1 MKLQTINET
10 TKSIKSKLNYIRKI
24 QSQANKLKKLEE
36 YSKIYP
42 KIEFKKEHLN
52 AWNASINLNSQD
64 GSIVYH
70 FYTNLKTFCSI
81 RFPRQLLNIYATRFP
96 SVKLLQTHEL
106 FINFLK
112 SHPDIQGS
120 FLMTWHDIPK
130 PKNIKNIVDKNQ
142 KFICFTCLKTDP
154 LGLCIPDDFFLESR
168 AYSQFRQQ
176 VEQQWLQWSKRKSIA
191 YWRGASSGSVLTK
204 ENWQNNRRI
213 HLCQVAKKYD
223 DEQFIDAKITRLTP
237 TKEPGVKKLIRN
249 ANLVD
254 SYIPTIEFIKYKYV
268 IDIDGNSN
276 SWPGLFTKLL
286 TGSCVLKVESP
297 WRQWYYSSLK
307 PWVNYVPIKNDLS
320 DLIDKIKWC
329 RENDDQARVIGENG
343 RKLALSM
350 TMETEIPK
358 AYQTILQVLR

>member
-1 MKLQTINET
+1 MKKIETIQFQA
-10 TKSIKSKLNYIRKI
+10 SKLKR
-24 QSQANKLKKLEE
+24 LEK
-36 YSKIYP
+36 YSKIHT
-42 KIEFKKEHLN
+42 KIEFEKHHLN
-52 AWNASINLNSQD
+52 AWNAFITFNCKDRSI
-64 GSIVYH
+64 IYH
-70 FYTNLKTFCSI
+70 FYTNLKTFYSI
-81 RFPRQLLNIYATRFP
+81 NFPYELINTYLTRFP
-96 SVKLLQTHEL
+96 SIRLLQTHQL

-112 SHPDIQGS
+112 LYPDIKGS
-120 FLMTWHDIPK
+120 FLMSWHDNAK
-130 PKNIKNIVDKNQ
+130 PKNTLSRNQ
-142 KFICFTCLKTDP
+142 IFITFTCLKTDT
-154 LGLCIPDDFFLESR
+154 LGQCIPDVFFLESQ

-176 VEQQWLQWSKRKSIA
+176 VEQQWLQWYDRRAITF
-191 YWRGASSGSVLTK
+191 WRGASTGSVLTK
-204 ENWQNNRRI
+204 ENWRNNRRVR
-213 HLCQVAKKYD
+213 LCQIAKDYN
-223 DEQFIDAKITRLTP
+223 DEQFIDAKIT
-237 TKEPGVKKLIRN
+237 KLIQIKDREVKQFIQN

-254 SYIPTIEFIKYKYV
+254 SYISSIEFIKYKYV

-297 WRQWYYSSLK
+297 WKQWYYSSLK

-358 AYQTILQVLR
+358 AYQTILEVLR